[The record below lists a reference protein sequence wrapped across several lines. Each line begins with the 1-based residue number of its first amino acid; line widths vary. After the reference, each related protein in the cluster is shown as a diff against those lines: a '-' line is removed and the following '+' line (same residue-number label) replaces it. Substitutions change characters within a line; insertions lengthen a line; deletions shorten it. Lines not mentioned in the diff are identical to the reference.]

1 MIKIVQLH
9 VSDLKKIKELFYSVF
24 SLPPWNDDWSDEEQ
38 LNAYLLDL
46 IDNKNSLAFG
56 FYDNDELIGISL
68 GHIKHWYQG
77 TEYFIDELCI
87 KTEKQGLGYGAQFIE
102 LLEKELKTRKVK
114 NIFLLTDRNVPA
126 YEFYKKR
133 GFYEL
138 TENVAFCKEI

>member
-1 MIKIVQLH
+1 M
-9 VSDLKKIKELFYSVF
+9 
-24 SLPPWNDDWSDEEQ
+24 
-38 LNAYLLDL
+38 LDL

-56 FYDNDELIGISL
+56 FYDNDELLGISL

-87 KTEKQGLGYGAQFIE
+87 KTEKQGMGYGARFME
-102 LLEKELKTRKVK
+102 LLEKELKIGKVK
-114 NIFLLTDRNVPA
+114 NIFLLTDRTVPA